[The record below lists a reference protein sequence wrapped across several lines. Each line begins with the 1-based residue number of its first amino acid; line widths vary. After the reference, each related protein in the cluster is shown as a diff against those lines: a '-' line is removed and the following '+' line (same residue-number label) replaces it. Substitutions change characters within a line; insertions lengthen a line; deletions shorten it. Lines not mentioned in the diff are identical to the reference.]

1 MKQSYKILLSCLLFI
16 NVLYADID
24 LNVKKMKLKQFITL
38 SSKLMDK
45 NIVSTENLNQQIN
58 FFSSNK
64 IKEND
69 LNNVLGSILTK
80 NNLLLIDKG
89 SYLQLINKNN
99 FRNTA
104 PSLVEDLSKIND
116 YVVVS
121 YYINT
126 GSYKSTSMKN
136 KIFHYLSKIGKVTTD
151 EINNKLLISDYAFK
165 IKLIESLINKMNS
178 NIVVNTKNITLKS
191 ELTTDLFKMIF
202 KYSHYLSNVKMKE
215 QIEILPNY
223 SNNSIN
229 ILASEKMII
238 EISKYVKDI
247 DKGSDTESTVQLYY
261 LNNALAENIVKIL
274 KEILKEKN
282 NLKKSANL
290 KYSYSVD
297 TELNAI
303 IAVAPIYIQHQISTL
318 IEKLDIPR
326 KQVYVK
332 ASIIEIN
339 KGDLEKLGI
348 KYGLEGLSPT
358 SSGLLSLGTNLT
370 GPSIAGNMAEL
381 IGGTITD
388 SLSSSAFLLGISLE
402 FLENKNVANVLSEPS
417 ILCVNNKLSN
427 IYVGETESILTSS
440 SSPSTGGIIKNFSR
454 EDIGLSLEITPRI
467 LQNNLVNL
475 DISAT
480 LEGIVKK
487 ETTEVGTPTTTKR
500 TIDSNAIIPD
510 GKSIII
516 GGLIKKDYSFIKNK
530 IPILGYIP
538 WIGEW
543 LFTYNSKDE
552 RETSLV
558 IVLTPYII
566 NSPADYDKLLKNL
579 EKLENKRKEVF
590 KLLLEDE
597 EKTLKEKE

>member
-1 MKQSYKILLSCLLFI
+1 
-16 NVLYADID
+16 VLYADID